1 MTKAIA
7 EIDKIRKL
15 EPKWLLLLVLYII
28 VIVAL
33 FVVAYILNAVVRLHR
48 TTAIVLT
55 VLLIVLGTIALA
67 LITFIAVQE
76 ENIGD
81 AKQLT

>member
-1 MTKAIA
+1 M
-7 EIDKIRKL
+7 
-15 EPKWLLLLVLYII
+15 
-28 VIVAL
+28 AL

-48 TTAIVLT
+48 TTAVVLT